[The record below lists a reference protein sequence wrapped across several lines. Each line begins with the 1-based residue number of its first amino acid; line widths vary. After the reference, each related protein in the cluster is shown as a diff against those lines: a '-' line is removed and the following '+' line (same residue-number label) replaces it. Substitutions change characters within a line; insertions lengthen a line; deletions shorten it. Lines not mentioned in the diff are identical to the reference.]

1 MPNVERA
8 LLQCCARLFDDP
20 SRLIQSARIAFDGP
34 LHRPAHAHL
43 DLLQLDLLRNAHGSW
58 VVEGRPYAAAGT
70 TAAVFYPG
78 EAHAYALQSGRE
90 PGELFSLKIRVEANW
105 LLLRNRIFAP
115 LAQGLTGTEPL
126 VRALGRLSR
135 SMALPG
141 LPSAAR
147 ISALADVL
155 CLWPRS
161 RAATTQPPPD
171 PSLASDERIVRAM
184 HTIDAQLA
192 QSHGLDRLAS
202 AAHLSPRHFARL
214 FRAQAGCTPHAYL
227 DARRKQ
233 RAEELLA
240 QGHLNV
246 SQIAEALGF
255 SSIHAFSRWFR
266 QRTGQSP
273 SHWRA
278 PRSWL

>member
-1 MPNVERA
+1 MPNAERA
-8 LLQCCARLFDDP
+8 LLQVCTRFFDDP
-20 SRLIQSARIAFDGP
+20 SRLVQSARIAFDAP
-34 LHRPAHAHL
+34 LHRPAHAHH

-58 VVEGRPYAAAGT
+58 VVEGQPYTVAGS

-90 PGELFSLKIRVEANW
+90 PGELFSLKLRVETNW
-105 LLLRNRIFAP
+105 PLLRHRTLAP

-135 SMALPG
+135 SMTLPD

-147 ISALADVL
+147 ISALAEVL
-155 CLWPRS
+155 CMWPRS
-161 RAATTQPPPD
+161 QGAATQPPPD
-171 PSLASDERIVRAM
+171 LSLASDERIVRAM
-184 HTIDAQLA
+184 HTIDAHLA
-192 QSHGLDRLAS
+192 QGHDLDRLAT

-273 SHWRA
+273 SRWRA